1 MKSVKNYT
9 RYSRTIKKS
18 EFITHLIPC
27 NHLED
32 IEHLINKYSKNDAS
46 HNCKAYIIGTHEK
59 ADDDGEPSGT
69 AGLPMLNVL
78 KRQELTNIL
87 VIVTRYFGG
96 IKLGAGG
103 LTRAYTNSVADALK
117 KAEIVEKEL
126 VKLYQI
132 NTDYH
137 FSKKIEH
144 MIHTANLPLLSISYD
159 TQVHYQI
166 YLKNPS
172 FLDQI
177 KDLTSN
183 QYNYKIIGE
192 DYIEKY

>member
-9 RYSRTIKKS
+9 KYSWTIKKS

-132 NTDYH
+132 NIDYH

-144 MIHTANLPLLSISYD
+144 MIHTAKLPLVSIAYD
-159 TQVHYQI
+159 IQIHYQV
-166 YLKNPS
+166 YLKDTS

-177 KDLTSN
+177 KDLTAN
-183 QYNYKIIGE
+183 QCSYKIIGE
-192 DYIEKY
+192 DYIEKS

>member
-9 RYSRTIKKS
+9 KYSWTIKKS

-144 MIHTANLPLLSISYD
+144 MIHTAKLPLVSIAYD
-159 TQVHYQI
+159 IQIHYQV
-166 YLKNPS
+166 YLKNTS

-177 KDLTSN
+177 KDLTAN
-183 QYNYKIIGE
+183 QCSYKIIGE
-192 DYIEKY
+192 DYIEKS